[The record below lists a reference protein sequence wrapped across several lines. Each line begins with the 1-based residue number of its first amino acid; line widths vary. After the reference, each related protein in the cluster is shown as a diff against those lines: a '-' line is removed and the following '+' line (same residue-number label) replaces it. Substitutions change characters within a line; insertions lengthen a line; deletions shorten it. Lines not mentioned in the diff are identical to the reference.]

1 MSLNTTQIPTIDG
14 RAELTEATLELVQQ
28 WVLRSS
34 QLKTSPSS
42 QRLAGLLQDPNGLD
56 FAVGFVDG
64 VIRPEDL
71 KVAARNLYR
80 LRKLTPKFLPWI
92 LRALISIGA
101 VLAPIFPW
109 IVIPIARVVLKKFV
123 SHLVIDASMGKL
135 GKSLRRL
142 RKNGAKLN
150 INLLG
155 EAVLGEKE
163 AKRRIQKI
171 SQILARKDVDY
182 VSIKVSAT
190 VSPHSKWAFDETVTD
205 VVQRLTPLYQI
216 AATGPTHKFINL
228 DMEEYHD
235 LDLTVAVFKKLLSQP
250 QFKTLEAGIVL
261 QAYLPDA
268 LRAMIDLQQWAMLR
282 KLDGGAPIKVRV
294 VKGANLPM
302 ERVDAEIHGWPLAT
316 VRSKA
321 EADSNYKRV
330 LNYALTKERVQSV
343 KIGVAGH
350 NLFDIAFAWLLANE
364 RGAQE
369 GMDIEMLLG
378 MAETQSKAVQETVGA
393 LVLYTPVVHP
403 QEFDVA
409 IAYLIRRLEE
419 GASSDNFLSG
429 VFELVNPDVFDR
441 EKTRFLISLEILGDE
456 VPIPNRLQ
464 DRNLDVAVTPAA
476 GFDNAP
482 DTDSAI
488 AQNRAWGY
496 RIIKRIETSTIGHQ
510 LVANHTVGSE
520 AELELLIDKT
530 HEAGI
535 EWGKK
540 DPYQRGQ
547 LLHQIGVTLER
558 NRDKL
563 IEVSMAEAGKTLDQ
577 ADVEVSEA
585 IDFAH
590 YYAERAKEL
599 AELDGADPDPIPL
612 TVVTPPWN
620 FPIAIPAGSALAA
633 LAAGSAVIFKPA
645 GLAARCG
652 AVLAELM
659 LEVLD
664 KDVFVPIQISESGL
678 GQKLLSHKKVGQVIL
693 TGGYE
698 TAQLFKS
705 FNPGLKLLAETSGKN
720 SLIVTP
726 SADLDLAAKDVAYSA
741 FGHAGQKCSAAS
753 IVILVGS
760 VATSKRFTRQLLDAV
775 TSVYVSHPSDPKAQM
790 GPVIAPPEGKLL
802 TALTTL
808 GPKEIWLLEPKQLD
822 DTGKLWSPGIIG
834 GVRPQSTSHLVEY
847 FGPVLAVMTARN
859 LEEALEI
866 QNAVDYGLTAGIHSL
881 DEFEI
886 NHWLDSVQA
895 GNLYVNRGITG
906 AIVRRQPFGG
916 WKKSAI
922 GPGSKAG
929 GPNYLMGLTNFTSKP
944 NNSFGQITNAR
955 INHLLALASIGELSD
970 KELAVLV
977 RSVRSSLGA
986 LSQVFEK
993 STDPSALKAERN
1005 VFRYFRSDCSLRI
1018 DESASEFETW
1028 QALLKAAVLG
1038 QVEVSATALPKKL
1051 IKALAKSGV
1060 AVTVES
1066 SPQWAQG
1073 LSGRTARIRFIGDQ
1087 SNPELFQLRS
1097 SCDIAIYDGPQTE
1110 SGLIELLPYFKEQA
1124 VSVTAHRF
1132 GSPNKLAD
1140 QLAL

>member
-1 MSLNTTQIPTIDG
+1 MSLNTTQIPSIDG
-14 RAELTEATLELVQQ
+14 RAELTDATLELVQQ

-34 QLKTSPSS
+34 QLKTSSSS

-71 KVAARNLYR
+71 RVAARNLHG

-92 LRALISIGA
+92 LRALIFLGA
-101 VLAPIFPW
+101 LLAPIFPW

-123 SHLVIDASMGKL
+123 AHLVIDASLGKL
-135 GKSLRRL
+135 GKGLRRL

-171 SQILARKDVDY
+171 SQILARRDVDY

-205 VVQRLTPLYQI
+205 VVQRLTPLYKI
-216 AATGPTHKFINL
+216 AATSATHKFINL

-235 LDLTVAVFKKLLSQP
+235 LDVTVAVFKKLLSQP

-282 KLDGGAPIKVRV
+282 KHDGGAPIKVRV

-302 ERVDAEIHGWPLAT
+302 EKVDAEIHGWPLAT

-330 LNYALTKERVQSV
+330 LNYALTKERVQNV

-350 NLFDIAFAWLLANE
+350 NLFDIAFAWLLAGE

-429 VFELVNPDVFDR
+429 VFELINPVVFDR
-441 EKTRFLISLEILGDE
+441 EKTRFLTSLEILGYE
-456 VPIPNRLQ
+456 IPIPNRLQ
-464 DRNLDVAVTPAA
+464 DRNLDLAVTPAT
-476 GFDNAP
+476 GFENTP

-488 AQNRAWGY
+488 SQNRAWGY
-496 RIIKRIETSTIGHQ
+496 RIINRLETSTIGQQ
-510 LVANHTVGSE
+510 LVEDHTLKSE
-520 AELELLIDKT
+520 SELEILINKT
-530 HEAGI
+530 HAAGI

-547 LLHQIGVTLER
+547 LLHEIGVTLER

-590 YYAERAKEL
+590 YYAERAKDL
-599 AELDGADPDPIPL
+599 AEIDGADPVPIPL

-664 KDVFVPIQISESGL
+664 KNVFVPIQISESGL
-678 GQKLLSHKKVGQVIL
+678 GQKLLSHQKVGQVIL

-720 SLIVTP
+720 SLIITP

-775 TSVYVSHPSDPKAQM
+775 TSVYVSHPSDPRAQM
-790 GPVIAPPEGKLL
+790 GPLIAPPEAKLL
-802 TALTTL
+802 KALTTL
-808 GPKEIWLLEPKQLD
+808 GPKENWLLEPKQLD
-822 DTGKLWSPGIIG
+822 ETGKLWSPGIVQ

-859 LEEALEI
+859 LQEALEI

-881 DEFEI
+881 DESEI
-886 NHWLDSVQA
+886 NRWLNSVQA

-929 GPNYLMGLTNFTSKP
+929 GPNYLMGLTNFASKP
-944 NNSFGQITNAR
+944 NSTVGQITNGH
-955 INHLLALASIGELSD
+955 INHLLAQASLSGLSD
-970 KELAVLV
+970 DD
-977 RSVRSSLGA
+977 LGVVIRGAKSGLQA
-986 LSQVFEK
+986 LSEVFGK

-1018 DESASEFETW
+1018 DETASELETW
-1028 QALLKAAVLG
+1028 RALMSAAVLG
-1038 QVEVSATALPKKL
+1038 NVSVSASALPTKL
-1051 IKALAKSGV
+1051 VKTLGKLGARVSI
-1060 AVTVES
+1060 ES
-1066 SPQWAQG
+1066 SARWAAK
-1073 LSGRTARIRFIGDQ
+1073 LSGKTARIRFIGDQ
-1087 SNPELFQLRS
+1087 TNKELLDLRS

-1110 SGLIELLPYFKEQA
+1110 SGRIELLPYFKEQA

-1132 GSPNKLAD
+1132 GSPTKLAT
-1140 QLAL
+1140 QLSI